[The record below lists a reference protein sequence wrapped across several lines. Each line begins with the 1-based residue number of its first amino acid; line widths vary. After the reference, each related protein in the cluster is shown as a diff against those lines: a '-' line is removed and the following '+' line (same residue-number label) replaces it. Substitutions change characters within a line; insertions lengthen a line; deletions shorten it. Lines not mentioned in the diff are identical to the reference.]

1 MVIPSILWTDMV
13 FLWLFI
19 IAVVTIILVVTL
31 LMRYLKEENIR
42 SSKKNTLLKKQ
53 MTSNIAHELR
63 TPVTSIRGYL
73 ETLLACPDMPQ
84 EKKKVFLERAYNQTL
99 RLSELIS
106 DMALISKIEEK
117 SSNFK
122 KAEID
127 FYDVAKEVFDE
138 FSERTASGGIT
149 VENTVMPG
157 SMMTANRTLIY
168 SILRNL
174 VENSLKYAGPQV
186 TIHLESFYI
195 PSDKCYYM
203 TYYDTGAGVPEEH
216 LERIF
221 ERFYRVSEGR
231 TRDDGGSGLGLSI
244 VRNAVAFH
252 GGKIRVSNREEGGL
266 QFQFTIMRG

>member
-1 MVIPSILWTDMV
+1 MTFV
-13 FLWLFI
+13 WLFI
-19 IAVVTIILVVTL
+19 LAAVTIMIVAAL
-31 LMRYLKEENIR
+31 LMRYLEEEDKRYNEK
-42 SSKKNTLLKKQ
+42 SSQLKKQ

-84 EKKKVFLERAYNQTL
+84 EKKHAFIERAYNQTL

-117 SSNFK
+117 SSTFK
-122 KAEID
+122 KTEID
-127 FYDVAKEVFDE
+127 FFDVANEVFDE
-138 FSERTASGGIT
+138 FSERIMSKNVLI
-149 VENTVMPG
+149 ENALQAGTLLV
-157 SMMTANRTLIY
+157 ANRTLIY
-168 SILRNL
+168 SILRNM
-174 VENSLKYAGPQV
+174 VENSLKYAGDDIV
-186 TIHLESFYI
+186 IHLESFYDI
-195 PSDKCYYM
+195 SEKIHYV
-203 TYYDTGAGVPEEH
+203 TYYDTGDGVPEEH

-252 GGKIRVSNREEGGL
+252 NGKIRVSNRPEGGL
-266 QFQFTIMRG
+266 MFNFSLSRE

>member
-1 MVIPSILWTDMV
+1 MV

-19 IAVVTIILVVTL
+19 LSVLTIVAVVIL
-31 LMRYLKEENIR
+31 LMRYLKEENDR
-42 SSKKNTLLKKQ
+42 AVKKNSLLKKQ

-84 EKKKVFLERAYNQTL
+84 EKKHAFLERAYSQTL

-106 DMALISKIEEK
+106 DMALISKMEET

-122 KAEID
+122 KESVDLYDIAE
-127 FYDVAKEVFDE
+127 EVFEEFDE
-138 FSERTASGGIT
+138 RIRNSHVI
-149 VENTVMPG
+149 VENRMQVG
-157 SMMTANRTLIY
+157 SVLSGNRTLIY
-168 SILRNL
+168 TILRNL
-174 VENSLKYAGPQV
+174 VENSLKYAGSGV
-186 TIHLESFYI
+186 TIHLESSYSGKI
-195 PSDKCYYM
+195 YTV
-203 TYYDTGAGVPEEH
+203 TYYDTGFGVPEEH
-216 LERIF
+216 LDRIF

-252 GGKIRVSNREEGGL
+252 GGSIKVSNRSEGGL
-266 QFQFTIMRG
+266 QFVFTLKVDFTL